1 MKLSPFVDDM
11 SLYME
16 NFNNVARQ
24 LLELLKKFIKVAGH
38 TRNIQKSAT
47 FLYTNNEL
55 SERENK

>member
-47 FLYTNNEL
+47 FLCTNNEL